1 MNVNRA
7 DMSGDRV
14 IGRAQEQEQESY
26 SLDALIRGGA
36 HEAN

>member
-14 IGRAQEQEQESY
+14 IGRAQEQESY